1 MTVVFLAIGIC
12 GLLLIGND
20 VTSDLNTSLG
30 FIDGTLMC
38 QLARVVFSSLI
49 LAVLGQYYFT
59 CKECCLVVIDEVGSQ
74 SMSQTFEDKLSRRS
88 DEDKSANAAPEKA
101 NDDDEE
107 PLI

>member
-1 MTVVFLAIGIC
+1 
-12 GLLLIGND
+12 
-20 VTSDLNTSLG
+20 
-30 FIDGTLMC
+30 MC
-38 QLARVVFSSLI
+38 QLARVVLTSLI
-49 LAVLGQYYFT
+49 MAVFGQYYFT

-88 DEDKSANAAPEKA
+88 NEDKSANAAPEKA